1 MRRSHTKEAI
11 VISEQEERYP
21 LEFDLSHP
29 SIPPRSRLFNWEPA
43 AVGTPFVE
51 CLSSYISRLAQAHSV
66 SSLLLLTKEVGRPD
80 NGFASPITTA
90 IDLFQR
96 QINGHG
102 LFVTNLIN
110 SLSRLTSRTDL
121 AATTMSRWSE
131 VLPTMALIRTAR
143 AWCPACYQDALEDH
157 QIIFDQLVW
166 TLNAVQICPIHKL
179 MLATCCPACAKRIPH
194 LAARFRSGYCTHC
207 LSWLGARGNTSLDIP
222 KQDPEET
229 EWQFWAAI
237 EVGKL
242 LAIFPDIEDPKPES
256 IRDLITQ
263 CFGSSKSR
271 YGTAFARS
279 AGVSSGHFNGWKKG
293 DHLACLESL
302 LKLCFRAR
310 IAPAEFF
317 SGNLQVAQTGLETI
331 PARYPRNLKDT
342 EGLCPQPLSADDTEK
357 VLRAALGVN
366 PPEPLK
372 ALQRDTR
379 WTTRRMRYHFPEL
392 CRAVVDRYLTV
403 YKRPVDVERYRAVVD
418 KALTEKPPPSL
429 GKVSNRS
436 GTTTT
441 TLKDCFPSLCQRI
454 IARHHRY
461 RFKLNWKEIGI
472 KLGDYV
478 IQEPPPSLRGI
489 ARDLKTNVSAL
500 STRFPELCKVIG
512 ARSVRHRKVTREER
526 KKALRDDTF
535 AAILIVKS
543 EGLYPSTARVYRH
556 MRLKSNLGT
565 VHHIVKDIRREMK
578 I

>member
-1 MRRSHTKEAI
+1 
-11 VISEQEERYP
+11 
-21 LEFDLSHP
+21 
-29 SIPPRSRLFNWEPA
+29 
-43 AVGTPFVE
+43 
-51 CLSSYISRLAQAHSV
+51 
-66 SSLLLLTKEVGRPD
+66 
-80 NGFASPITTA
+80 
-90 IDLFQR
+90 
-96 QINGHG
+96 
-102 LFVTNLIN
+102 
-110 SLSRLTSRTDL
+110 
-121 AATTMSRWSE
+121 
-131 VLPTMALIRTAR
+131 
-143 AWCPACYQDALEDH
+143 
-157 QIIFDQLVW
+157 
-166 TLNAVQICPIHKL
+166 
-179 MLATCCPACAKRIPH
+179 
-194 LAARFRSGYCTHC
+194 
-207 LSWLGARGNTSLDIP
+207 
-222 KQDPEET
+222 
-229 EWQFWAAI
+229 
-237 EVGKL
+237 
-242 LAIFPDIEDPKPES
+242 
-256 IRDLITQ
+256 
-263 CFGSSKSR
+263 
-271 YGTAFARS
+271 
-279 AGVSSGHFNGWKKG
+279 
-293 DHLACLESL
+293 
-302 LKLCFRAR
+302 
-310 IAPAEFF
+310 
-317 SGNLQVAQTGLETI
+317 
-331 PARYPRNLKDT
+331 
-342 EGLCPQPLSADDTEK
+342 
-357 VLRAALGVN
+357 
-366 PPEPLK
+366 
-372 ALQRDTR
+372 
-379 WTTRRMRYHFPEL
+379 MRYHFPEL